1 MIMRNKIS
9 RLWASSKTCERS
21 SLSAFAPAAT
31 TAAKWCF
38 VMQRLNGAP
47 FAKPAKAP
55 FAQLATANH
64 KAQVCSIM
72 QVHNIAISKHSLKTL
87 EQRKTDV
94 PSRVSLKDAC
104 LQNHLTLGVVS
115 EPQWCQ
121 PQRGL
126 HQSRLLWQEGEASAK
141 ALFLVPLYT
150 CQAVFQ
156 WHEMHYLTCTST
168 KAKHLLAVSGS
179 TSPPACD
186 CLTCA
191 DKSLHLLLL
200 QE

>member
-1 MIMRNKIS
+1 M
-9 RLWASSKTCERS
+9 
-21 SLSAFAPAAT
+21 
-31 TAAKWCF
+31 
-38 VMQRLNGAP
+38 
-47 FAKPAKAP
+47 
-55 FAQLATANH
+55 
-64 KAQVCSIM
+64 
-72 QVHNIAISKHSLKTL
+72 
-87 EQRKTDV
+87 
-94 PSRVSLKDAC
+94 SLKDAC

-126 HQSRLLWQEGEASAK
+126 HQSRPLWQEGEASAK

-156 WHEMHYLTCTST
+156 QPEMHYLTCTST

-179 TSPPACD
+179 TSSPACD

-191 DKSLHLLLL
+191 DITKVYTCSCCKSNIMGPQIHVRRSQKGGLINVQITMKKSQL
-200 QE
+200 Q